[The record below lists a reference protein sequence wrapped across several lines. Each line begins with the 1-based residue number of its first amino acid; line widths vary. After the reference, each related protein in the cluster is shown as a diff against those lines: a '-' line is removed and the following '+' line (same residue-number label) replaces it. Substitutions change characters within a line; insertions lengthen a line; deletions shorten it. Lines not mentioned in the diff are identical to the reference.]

1 MNTEPKYLVSSCLIG
16 KKCRYDGKDKARQF
30 LIDLNAKGEVIDV
43 CPEELGGL
51 PTPRP
56 PAEIIGTE
64 IITNQAVNVT
74 KEYIAGAERALSA
87 IADFQI
93 EKAFLKSKSP
103 MCGCG
108 QIYDG
113 SFTGSLKSGDGIFT
127 KLLKSKLKISI
138 ESVD

>member
-1 MNTEPKYLVSSCLIG
+1 MDKKPKYLVSSCLIG
-16 KKCRYDGKDKARQF
+16 KKCRYDGKDQARQF
-30 LIDLNAKGEVIDV
+30 LIDLNAKGEVLDV

-56 PAEIIGTE
+56 PAEIIGSDV
-64 IITNQAVNVT
+64 ITNQAVNVT
-74 KEYIAGAERALSA
+74 QEYYVGAERALSLA
-87 IADFQI
+87 THYPI

-113 SFTGSLKSGDGIFT
+113 SFTGCLKSGDGIFT
-127 KLLKSKLKISI
+127 KLLKAKLKIPI
-138 ESVD
+138 ESID